1 MPFRD
6 TAFAPDTLGILQ
18 TVFNKVCADY
28 SVTDDEERTEAA
40 RRMIQ
45 TALNGVVDPERLTAA
60 AVVGLRFV
68 RKFSG
73 SG

>member
-6 TAFAPDTLGILQ
+6 TGFEPETLAVLQ
-18 TVFNKVCADY
+18 SVFDKVCVDY

-45 TALNGVVDPERLTAA
+45 TAMNGVVDPERLRAS
-60 AVVGLRFV
+60 AVAGLQFV
-68 RKFSG
+68 RRFSG

>member
-6 TAFAPDTLGILQ
+6 AAFEPDTLAVLQ
-18 TVFNKVCADY
+18 TVFNRVCADY
-28 SVTDDEERTEAA
+28 SVTDDDERTEAA

-45 TALNGVVDPERLTAA
+45 TAMNGVVDPERLRAS
-60 AVVGLRFV
+60 AVAGLQFV
-68 RKFSG
+68 RRFSG